1 MSTLSVNTITPQT
14 GTTTT
19 IDANTVVASG
29 KTFTAPGSVI
39 QIVGNSNSTY
49 NGGASAGVTRDDTI
63 PQQSEVH
70 MCVEVSI
77 TPRFANSKLFIQ
89 AAIPAGT
96 QNNTYT
102 VCCLFQDSGADAIQ
116 VMPVYIPNNNVE
128 FNSHITHYMTAGT
141 TSSTTFK
148 VGLGANSGNIYQNG
162 VSSGRRYGGGSAS
175 TIVIMEIAQ

>member
-19 IDANTVVASG
+19 INANTVVSSG

-39 QIVGNSNSTY
+39 QIVGNTNSTY
-49 NGGASAGVTRDDTI
+49 NGGASAALANDDTI

-70 MCVEVSI
+70 MCVEVNI

-89 AAIPAGT
+89 ASIPGGH
-96 QNNTYT
+96 QYNNKS
-102 VCCLFQDSGADAIQ
+102 VCCLFKDSGGAIQ
-116 VMPVYIPNNNVE
+116 AMPQYFETNNVSASW
-128 FNSHITHYMTAGT
+128 NLTHFMDAGSTSTA
-141 TSSTTFK
+141 TFK
-148 VGLGANSGNIYQNG
+148 VGLGGNSGTVHQNG
-162 VSSGRRYGGGSAS
+162 DASSRKYGGASAS

>member
-19 IDANTVVASG
+19 INANTVVASG

-39 QIVGNSNSTY
+39 QIVGNTNSTY
-49 NGGASAGVTRDDTI
+49 NGGASGGLTRDDTI

-70 MCVEVSI
+70 MCVEVNI

-89 AAIPAGT
+89 AAIPGGH
-96 QNNTYT
+96 QNNTYSA
-102 VCCLFQDSGADAIQ
+102 CCLFKDSGEAIQ
-116 VMPVYIPNNNVE
+116 VMPHYFPSNGTEATWNL
-128 FNSHITHYMTAGT
+128 THFMDAGSTSTA
-141 TSSTTFK
+141 TFK
-148 VGLGANSGNIYQNG
+148 VGLGSNSGNIYQNG
-162 VSSGRRYGGGSAS
+162 NNSARKYGGASAS